1 MSKIL
6 IMLRIWIIDWKCVW
20 LLQFPKALSA
30 TPVSVCLSISVC
42 MCVSVCVCHSS
53 CGKWVAVCFWYS
65 LLAFLAAARDISIK
79 NDTHHS
85 SLAPV
90 CNVLPPVAAG
100 IVACCTL
107 HKLRTG
113 RTCWLIWPSL
123 DLPNYF
129 AIFAAAAIR
138 KWRKRCKFTA
148 RFFSTASR
156 GSCHRQVAWQA
167 YITAWRQLLAGG
179 H

>member
-30 TPVSVCLSISVC
+30 APITVCLSISLC
-42 MCVSVCVCHSS
+42 ICVCVCHRS

-129 AIFAAAAIR
+129 AISAAAAIR
-138 KWRKRCKFTA
+138 KWRKRCNFTA
-148 RFFSTASR
+148 RFFSTGSR
-156 GSCHRQVAWQA
+156 GSCHKQVAWQA
-167 YITAWRQLLAGG
+167 YITAWRQLLAGC